1 MQKLIHFFEKRILLV
16 TYVFLLSVSMTL
28 IRLTDSGSSYKFFV
42 FQSAVSGQLN
52 KFFSGIGSYFSLQ
65 SRNEELLHENLLLQK
80 RLLRPSFISPLS
92 SSFQLTPAHIISHF
106 HDAGKD
112 FVIIDKGTDDGIV
125 KDAGAFTPKG
135 IMGIVIQTSPHFA
148 KIMTLRNENISVFVK
163 PADQPYTG
171 FTFWDEANK
180 RLLITDFPEKINLHP
195 GDTIITAGNSLFFPR
210 DIPVG
215 RVQKVF
221 FENDEKKIVIEPFLQ
236 PEKTYNIFIS
246 VHPLKKELDSITHAA
261 Q

>member
-1 MQKLIHFFEKRILLV
+1 MLV

-42 FQSAVSGQLN
+42 FQSAISGQLN
-52 KFFSGIGSYFSLQ
+52 NFFSGIGSYFSLQ
-65 SRNEELLHENLLLQK
+65 NRNEELLHENLLLQK
-80 RLLRPSFISPLS
+80 KLLRPSYISPLS
-92 SSFQLTPAHIISHF
+92 SSFQLIPAHIISHF

-112 FVIIDKGTDDGIV
+112 FVIIDRGTNDGIL
-125 KDAGAFTPKG
+125 KDAGAFTPGG
-135 IMGIVIQTSPHFA
+135 ILGIITQTSPHFA
-148 KIMTLRNENISVFVK
+148 KILTLRNENISVFVK
-163 PADQPYTG
+163 PAGQPYTG

-180 RLLITDFPEKINLHP
+180 RLLVTDFPEKINIQT

-210 DIPVG
+210 GIPVG
-215 RVQKVF
+215 RVQRIF
-221 FENDEKKIVIEPFLQ
+221 IENDERKIVIEPFLH

-246 VHPLKKELDSITHAA
+246 VHPLKKELDSISRAA